1 MHNYTIIFQT
11 HLSGMLNA
19 ECIVYLW
26 IYIHIS
32 CIC

>member
-1 MHNYTIIFQT
+1 M
-11 HLSGMLNA
+11 LSGMFKA
-19 ECIVYLW
+19 EYLVYLW

>member
-1 MHNYTIIFQT
+1 M
-11 HLSGMLNA
+11 LSGMFKA
-19 ECIVYLW
+19 EYIVYLW